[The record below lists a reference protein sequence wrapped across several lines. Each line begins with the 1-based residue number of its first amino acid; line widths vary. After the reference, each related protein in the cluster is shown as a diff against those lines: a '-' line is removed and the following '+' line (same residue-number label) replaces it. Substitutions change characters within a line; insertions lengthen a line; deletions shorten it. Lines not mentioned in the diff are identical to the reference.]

1 MPKCGFPALRVTHL
15 LVPLSYMEPSKNS
28 DLQQMS
34 TYSADCIIDV
44 LRIVVA
50 VLHIGIVLAP
60 IFGII
65 FSLVWWKKVHG
76 KARKVGVAII
86 LASTAFV
93 CVCGWFVSALFDE
106 RLALLRSAQ
115 TEIKSFPQMPAR

>member
-1 MPKCGFPALRVTHL
+1 MLKCGFPALLVTYL
-15 LVPLSYMEPSKNS
+15 LVPYSYMEPSTNS

-34 TYSADCIIDV
+34 TYSADSIIDF

-50 VLHIGIVLAP
+50 VLHIGIALAP
-60 IFGII
+60 IFAII
-65 FSLVWWKKVHG
+65 LSLVWWKKVHG
-76 KARKVGVAII
+76 KARKVGLAII

-93 CVCGWFVSALFDE
+93 CVGGWFVSAIFDE

-115 TEIKSFPQMPAR
+115 AEIKSFPQMPTR